1 MRVSAAVLAGCAVF
15 AGALSLASVLP
26 DTLVSTLFCRVPTG
40 LAALFFNADIQ
51 GSSLVLGS
59 GRVIAVTRDCGGTDF
74 FALVCAVL
82 TWHALRQKG
91 AAMLRL
97 LPLGWCGAW
106 AFTVLV
112 NGMRVIVTVWTRVL
126 VEHMLPERYYG
137 AVHLVSGVLVFFPAL
152 LLLWWLCVRHD
163 LSGKG

>member
-1 MRVSAAVLAGCAVF
+1 
-15 AGALSLASVLP
+15 
-26 DTLVSTLFCRVPTG
+26 
-40 LAALFFNADIQ
+40 
-51 GSSLVLGS
+51 
-59 GRVIAVTRDCGGTDF
+59 
-74 FALVCAVL
+74 VL